1 MNMKQLALLPS
12 LMLLGGCAVNPWI
25 PYQEAVRCHLDD
37 KGPACDPKYQAA
49 IKADAKM
56 RGVHASYGTHLL
68 LQGKTEEANREFQL
82 EQQNYPSESSAS
94 IAMLTN
100 PSAAANAAQA
110 QAVPATPAA
119 DTTAASS
126 PSTADAASI
135 NNAPDAAK
143 STKSTKS
150 TKSQVVKKESS
161 RAK

>member
-1 MNMKQLALLPS
+1 MNTKQLALLPS

-49 IKADAKM
+49 IKANSKM

-68 LQGKTEEANREFQL
+68 LQGKTEEATREFQL
-82 EQQNYPSESSAS
+82 EQQNYPSESSTS

-110 QAVPATPAA
+110 QAVPEPPPA

-126 PSTADAASI
+126 PSVPEATSSK
-135 NNAPDAAK
+135 NTPPNAVKSSK
-143 STKSTKS
+143 STKT
-150 TKSQVVKKESS
+150 QVVKKESS